1 MDKQE
6 FKFPDEVDNKAP
18 PPAEE
23 FELELEGAEATQVEV
38 VDDTPPQD
46 RGRKPLD
53 REVEEPTDDEMA
65 EYSTKVQKRLKELTH
80 ARHDERRAKEAL
92 AREKAELE
100 KAARLLAEENRKLQE
115 YVQVGQKAFINT
127 SKSLAEKN
135 MSTAEAALKAAL
147 DAGDTEAAVNAQK
160 ELFRAQLEMG
170 KVDEFRP
177 INLPDP
183 QQQVYT
189 QPITQQPVSP
199 QLDER
204 VVSWAEKN
212 PWFERPGDEDMTGY
226 AYGVH
231 NKLVRQ
237 YGEAYTKTDEYYS
250 KIDAAM
256 RRAFPDKFDDVEQEK
271 EEAPRRTRN
280 VVAPAQ
286 RTTAP
291 KKIRLTQTQQNV
303 AKKLGIPLELY
314 AKKLAELENN
324 NG

>member
-314 AKKLAELENN
+314 AKKLAELENS

>member
-6 FKFPDEVDNKAP
+6 FKFPDEADNKAP

-23 FELELEGAEATQVEV
+23 FELELEGAEDTAVEV

-46 RGRKPLD
+46 KGRKPLA
-53 REVEEPTDDEMA
+53 REIEEPTDDEMA

-100 KAARLLAEENRKLQE
+100 RAARLLAEENRKLQE

-135 MSTAEAALKAAL
+135 MVTAEAALKAAL
-147 DAGDTEAAVNAQK
+147 DAGDTEAAVSAQK

-177 INLPDP
+177 INLPEP

-250 KIDAAM
+250 KIDASM
-256 RRAFPDKFDDVEQEK
+256 RKAFPDRFDEVEQEK

-280 VVAPAQ
+280 VVAPVQ

-291 KKIRLTQTQQNV
+291 KKIRLTQTQQTV
-303 AKKLGIPLELY
+303 AKRLGIPLELY

>member
-135 MSTAEAALKAAL
+135 MASAEAALKAAL

-177 INLPDP
+177 INLPDQ

-271 EEAPRRTRN
+271 EETPRRTRN
-280 VVAPAQ
+280 VVAPVQ

-314 AKKLAELENN
+314 AKKLAELENS

>member
-1 MDKQE
+1 MDMQP
-6 FKFPDEVDNKAP
+6 FKFPDEKEPENKEP
-18 PPAEE
+18 E
-23 FELELEGAEATQVEV
+23 FELELEGADEGKPEIEV

-53 REVEEPTDDEMA
+53 REVEEPSDEEMA

-100 KAARLLAEENRKLQE
+100 RAAKLLAEENRKLQE
-115 YVQVGQKAFINT
+115 YVQMGQKAFINT

-135 MSTAEAALKAAL
+135 MASAEAALKSAL
-147 DAGDTEAAVNAQK
+147 DAGDTEAAIAAQK
-160 ELFRAQLEMG
+160 ELFRAQMELG
-170 KVDEFRP
+170 KVDEFKP
-177 INLPDP
+177 INLPEN
-183 QQQVYT
+183 QEQRYT

-199 QLDER
+199 QLDDR

-212 PWFERPGDEDMTGY
+212 PWFERPGNEDMTGY

-237 YGEAYTKTDEYYS
+237 YGEAYTKTDEYYA

-256 RRAFPDKFDDVEQEK
+256 RRAFPEKFDDVEPEK

-280 VVAPAQ
+280 VVAPVQ

-291 KKIRLTQTQQNV
+291 KKIRLTQSQQNV
-303 AKKLGIPLELY
+303 AKRLGIPLELY
-314 AKKLAELENN
+314 AKKLAELENQ

>member
-135 MSTAEAALKAAL
+135 MASAEAALKAAL

-160 ELFRAQLEMG
+160 ELFRAQLELG
-170 KVDEFRP
+170 KVDEFKP
-177 INLPDP
+177 INLPEQ

-256 RRAFPDKFDDVEQEK
+256 RKAFPDKFDDVEQEK

-280 VVAPAQ
+280 VVAPVQ

-314 AKKLAELENN
+314 AKKLAELENS

>member
-212 PWFERPGDEDMTGY
+212 PWFERPGDDW
-226 AYGVH
+226 
-231 NKLVRQ
+231 LCL
-237 YGEAYTKTDEYYS
+237 
-250 KIDAAM
+250 
-256 RRAFPDKFDDVEQEK
+256 
-271 EEAPRRTRN
+271 RRT
-280 VVAPAQ
+280 Q
-286 RTTAP
+286 
-291 KKIRLTQTQQNV
+291 
-303 AKKLGIPLELY
+303 
-314 AKKLAELENN
+314 
-324 NG
+324 